1 LNSESYA
8 CAIVYIN
15 VSESR
20 KQIFIYEW
28 LEHLVQVLPTVG
40 KPDIKENQKKMVE
53 QILFQ
58 IQQG

>member
-1 LNSESYA
+1 MNSEYSA
-8 CAIVYIN
+8 CAKN
-15 VSESR
+15 ASEFR

>member
-1 LNSESYA
+1 
-8 CAIVYIN
+8 
-15 VSESR
+15 
-20 KQIFIYEW
+20 
-28 LEHLVQVLPTVG
+28 VQVLPTVA